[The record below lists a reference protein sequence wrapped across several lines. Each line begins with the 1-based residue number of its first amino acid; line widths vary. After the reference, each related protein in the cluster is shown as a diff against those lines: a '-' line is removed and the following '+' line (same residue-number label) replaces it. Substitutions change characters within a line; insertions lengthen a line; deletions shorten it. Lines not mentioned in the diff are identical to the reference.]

1 MTTRTIL
8 AKDMQDAMVK
18 AKDEMGADAIILKS
32 RKLGDHIEVVV
43 TDDPSFLIALS
54 KDKQKAPAK
63 KTAPSPAV
71 KAETPAAND
80 ETSFELPLSESIPQE
95 LAPTPAPKRT
105 LAELEEQFLLEDAEN
120 SINLIGQ
127 IDEIDE
133 AVDLESLDFIPNE
146 LIPSELTPPTPP
158 KTLLNAELPKA
169 TPEPIHLPMP
179 ESNANDQEAAIDAGK
194 FPFKTMHDPALKR
207 LVGELR
213 SIGEFWNEFGIY
225 WETYAESYQYPWS
238 KQLRERV
245 DYLNLSPALRDQLVS
260 MFREIPEF
268 EQSWQSVLSE
278 LQSNIVV
285 SEHDVIRN
293 GGTFA
298 FVGPSGAGKTTTIG
312 KLAAEY
318 VLQHSPEEVGLIT
331 TDIFRIAAYEQLVT
345 MGKIL
350 DVEVEVVDAHQGGL
364 TAAIK
369 RFSDKSLVLIDTAG
383 LRSTDRDLAKQM
395 HELRQLGERV
405 STMLV
410 LPANV
415 QYESMQRAMETYET
429 RNYQGCIFTRL
440 DECPSLGPAVSLLVS
455 HGIPAA
461 YLASGHTIPDD
472 LARATPSLLIE
483 QLLTFACQETDVS
496 KIDGGGLASAIEPHA
511 ERQIELI

>member
-43 TDDPSFLIALS
+43 TDDSSFLIALS
-54 KDKQKAPAK
+54 KDRQKAQAK
-63 KTAPSPAV
+63 KPAAKTV
-71 KAETPAAND
+71 VAKQQPAAND
-80 ETSFELPLSESIPQE
+80 ETLSDALQTDPSSREVVQP
-95 LAPTPAPKRT
+95 PKRT
-105 LAELEEQFLLEDAEN
+105 LAELEEQFLLEDSEN
-120 SINLIGQ
+120 NIDLPGQ
-127 IDEIDE
+127 IDEI
-133 AVDLESLDFIPNE
+133 ESLIEPGAIE
-146 LIPSELTPPTPP
+146 SELDEIVPPTSKPEP
-158 KTLLNAELPKA
+158 APAPAQLSAELPKSD
-169 TPEPIHLPMP
+169 PKPVHLPMP
-179 ESNANDQEAAIDAGK
+179 EQNAIDEEDSIDAAR
-194 FPFKTMHDPALKR
+194 FPFKTKHDPALKR

-238 KQLRERV
+238 KELRERV

-260 MFREIPEF
+260 MYREIPEF
-268 EQSWQSVLSE
+268 EQSWQSVLAE
-278 LQSNIVV
+278 LQGNIVV
-285 SEHDVIRN
+285 SQHDIIRN

-364 TAAIK
+364 NLAIE
-369 RFSDKSLVLIDTAG
+369 RFADKSLVLIDTAG

-395 HELRQLGERV
+395 LELRRLGERL
-405 STMLV
+405 STILV
-410 LPANV
+410 LPANI
-415 QYESMQRAMETYET
+415 QYESMQRAMETYQI
-429 RNYQGCIFTRL
+429 RDYQGCIFTRL
-440 DECPSLGPAVSLLVS
+440 DDCPSLGPAVSLLVS
-455 HGIPAA
+455 NGLPAA

-472 LARATPSLLIE
+472 LARATPKLLIE

-496 KIDGGGLASAIEPHA
+496 RIDGGNMADAIEPIA

>member
-8 AKDMQDAMVK
+8 ARDMQDAMVK

-43 TDDPSFLIALS
+43 TDDSSFLIALS
-54 KDKQKAPAK
+54 KDGRKADAQKPTSSPIVAKQQ
-63 KTAPSPAV
+63 
-71 KAETPAAND
+71 PAAND
-80 ETSFELPLSESIPQE
+80 GAPAETVLPDSQTQE
-95 LAPTPAPKRT
+95 ATQPPKRT
-105 LAELEEQFLLEDAEN
+105 LAELEEQF
-120 SINLIGQ
+120 
-127 IDEIDE
+127 
-133 AVDLESLDFIPNE
+133 SLDDANNSSELMGQTDELHSVIEPDPIESTPNE
-146 LIPSELTPPTPP
+146 SIRPITAPANS
-158 KTLLNAELPKA
+158 ELPK
-169 TPEPIHLPMP
+169 PDSKPVNLPMP
-179 ESNANDQEAAIDAGK
+179 ENKSCHVDASIDAGR
-194 FPFKTMHDPALKR
+194 FPFKSKHDPALKR

-238 KQLRERV
+238 KELRERV

-268 EQSWQSVLSE
+268 EQSWQSVLTE
-278 LQSNIVV
+278 LQGNIVV
-285 SEHDVIRN
+285 SQHDIIRN

-350 DVEVEVVDAHQGGL
+350 DVEVDVVDAHQGGL
-364 TAAIK
+364 SAAIE
-369 RFSDKSLVLIDTAG
+369 RFSNKSLVLIDTAG

-395 HELRQLGERV
+395 LELRKLGDRV
-405 STMLV
+405 SNILV
-410 LPANV
+410 LPANI
-415 QYESMQRAMETYET
+415 QYEAMQRSMETYQIRDYE
-429 RNYQGCIFTRL
+429 GCIFTRL

-455 HGIPAA
+455 NGLPAA

-472 LARATPSLLIE
+472 LARATPRLLIE
-483 QLLTFACQETDVS
+483 QLLTFACKETDVS
-496 KIDGGGLASAIEPHA
+496 RIDGGGLADAIESTA

>member
-54 KDKQKAPAK
+54 KDNQQTKRKEHGSDTTAK
-63 KTAPSPAV
+63 SVTTSQ
-71 KAETPAAND
+71 TPAAND
-80 ETSFELPLSESIPQE
+80 ELPSQSEATELKADEAVSP
-95 LAPTPAPKRT
+95 PKRT
-105 LAELEEQFLLEDAEN
+105 LAQLEQQFLREDAEN
-120 SINLIGQ
+120 SAESIESDDGADKVFDVGHANDISP
-127 IDEIDE
+127 IESSPNAFSVPDDAHIPP
-133 AVDLESLDFIPNE
+133 LESAPV
-146 LIPSELTPPTPP
+146 S
-158 KTLLNAELPKA
+158 
-169 TPEPIHLPMP
+169 LPMP
-179 ESNANDQEAAIDAGK
+179 EANSQGEPGSIDASR

-245 DYLNLSPALRDQLVS
+245 DYLHLSADLRDKLVG

-268 EQSWQSVLSE
+268 EQSWQLVLSE
-278 LQSNIVV
+278 LQSNIVCGR
-285 SEHDVIRN
+285 HDVVRD

-318 VLQHSPEEVGLIT
+318 VLQHSPEDVGLIT

-345 MGKIL
+345 IGKIL

-364 TAAIK
+364 NTAIE

-383 LRSTDRDLAKQM
+383 LRHTDRDLAKQM
-395 HELRQLGERV
+395 KELRQLGERV

-410 LPANV
+410 LPANL

-429 RNYQGCIFTRL
+429 RAYQGCIFTRL
-440 DECPSLGPAVSLLVS
+440 DECPSLGAAVSLLVN
-455 HGIPAA
+455 HAIPAA

-472 LARATPSLLIE
+472 LARATPKLLIE

-496 KIDGGGLASAIEPHA
+496 KIDGGGMADSLEPIA

>member
-8 AKDMQDAMVK
+8 ARDMQDAMVK

-43 TDDPSFLIALS
+43 TDDSSYLIALS
-54 KDKQKAPAK
+54 KDEQTAKAK
-63 KTAPSPAV
+63 KSALTPVAKQP
-71 KAETPAAND
+71 PAAND
-80 ETSFELPLSESIPQE
+80 EASAEAPLQIDSMSREAAQP
-95 LAPTPAPKRT
+95 PKRT
-105 LAELEEQFLLEDAEN
+105 LAELEEQFLLEDAKNEADLV
-120 SINLIGQ
+120 SQ
-127 IDEIDE
+127 IDELDSM
-133 AVDLESLDFIPNE
+133 VDAGSIESTPIE
-146 LIPSELTPPTPP
+146 ITPPTP
-158 KTLLNAELPKA
+158 LSAELPKSDPA
-169 TPEPIHLPMP
+169 PVHLPMP
-179 ESNANDQEAAIDAGK
+179 ENKASDEDAPIDSGR
-194 FPFKTMHDPALKR
+194 FPFKTKHDPALKR

-238 KQLRERV
+238 KELRERV

-268 EQSWQSVLSE
+268 EQSWQSVLTE
-278 LQSNIVV
+278 LQGNIVV
-285 SEHDVIRN
+285 SQHDIIRN

-364 TAAIK
+364 NAAIE

-395 HELRQLGERV
+395 LELRQLGERV
-405 STMLV
+405 STILV
-410 LPANV
+410 LPANI
-415 QYESMQRAMETYET
+415 QYESMQRAMETYQV
-429 RNYQGCIFTRL
+429 RDYQGCIFTRL

-455 HGIPAA
+455 NGLPAA

-472 LARATPSLLIE
+472 LARATPKLLIE

-496 KIDGGGLASAIEPHA
+496 RIDGGGLADAIEPIS

>member
-8 AKDMQDAMVK
+8 AADMQDAMLK

-54 KDKQKAPAK
+54 TDKQKAQKK
-63 KTAPSPAV
+63 KTPT
-71 KAETPAAND
+71 TPVVESGKSAAND
-80 ETSFELPLSESIPQE
+80 ETPVEVPVPEASAKETVQS
-95 LAPTPAPKRT
+95 AKRT

-120 SINLIGQ
+120 DRKVTG
-127 IDEIDE
+127 EIDVVDDE
-133 AVDLESLDFIPNE
+133 ADLNAFESTLSE
-146 LIPSELTPPTPP
+146 MIPSTPQDT
-158 KTLLNAELPKA
+158 ELPA
-169 TPEPIHLPMP
+169 PSPEPEHLPMP
-179 ESNANDQEAAIDAGK
+179 ESTSEEQNTIDAAR

-268 EQSWQSVLSE
+268 EQSWQSVLAE
-278 LQSNIVV
+278 LQGNIDV
-285 SEHDVIRN
+285 SQHDIIRH

-350 DVEVEVVDAHQGGL
+350 DVGVEVVDADQGGL
-364 TAAIK
+364 TAAIE

-383 LRSTDRDLAKQM
+383 LRSTDRDLVKQM
-395 HELRQLGERV
+395 QELRALGDRI
-405 STMLV
+405 STLLV
-410 LPANV
+410 LPANI
-415 QYESMQRAMETYET
+415 QYESMQQALDTYQT
-429 RNYQGCIFTRL
+429 RDYEGCIFTRL
-440 DECPSLGPAVSLLVS
+440 DECPSLGPAVSLLVNNR
-455 HGIPAA
+455 IPAA

-496 KIDGGGLASAIEPHA
+496 RIEGGGMAGSLEAIA

>member
-8 AKDMQDAMVK
+8 ATDMRDAMVK
-18 AKDEMGADAIILKS
+18 AKNEMGADAIILKS

-54 KDKQKAPAK
+54 KDKQKVHTKKPPA
-63 KTAPSPAV
+63 TPVVAN
-71 KAETPAAND
+71 EEPAAND
-80 ETSFELPLSESIPQE
+80 ETAAELPLSDSVPIESEQS
-95 LAPTPAPKRT
+95 TKRT
-105 LAELEEQFLLEDAEN
+105 LADLEEQFLLEDAEN
-120 SINLIGQ
+120 KLDLIGQ
-127 IDEIDE
+127 TDDRVNISS
-133 AVDLESLDFIPNE
+133 VDST
-146 LIPSELTPPTPP
+146 PSDIFPQTP
-158 KTLLNAELPKA
+158 LSAELPKA
-169 TPEPIHLPMP
+169 DAEPVQLPMP
-179 ESNANDQEAAIDAGK
+179 DPNGNDKTASVDAGR

-268 EQSWQSVLSE
+268 EQSWQSVLTE
-278 LQSNIVV
+278 LQGNIVV
-285 SEHDVIRN
+285 SQHDIIRN

-318 VLQHSPEEVGLIT
+318 VLQHSPDEVGLIT

-364 TAAIK
+364 NTAIE

-395 HELRQLGERV
+395 LELRQLGERV

-410 LPANV
+410 LPANI
-415 QYESMQRAMETYET
+415 QYESMQQSLETYQI
-429 RNYQGCIFTRL
+429 RDYQGCIFTRL
-440 DECPSLGPAVSLLVS
+440 DECPSLGPAISLLVS
-455 HGIPAA
+455 NGIPAA

-496 KIDGGGLASAIEPHA
+496 RIDGGDLADTIEPIA